1 MGYIGV
7 FFFLPKAMLYLL
19 QGDYIRREQGNK
31 VYGACIPFSFPAN
44 RQEETSWFPTSSE
57 NLETPQAVHAS
68 TRRSNCIRPFG
79 PENDDT
85 ALNVR

>member
-7 FFFLPKAMLYLL
+7 FFFAKAMLYLL
-19 QGDYIRREQGNK
+19 QGDSIHNERGNK
-31 VYGACIPFSFPAN
+31 LYGACIPFSFPAN
-44 RQEETSWFPTSSE
+44 HQEVMSWFPTSSE

-68 TRRSNCIRPFG
+68 TRGSNCIRPFG